1 MSTAAADRPSSGG
14 TRRRWTQASIGV
26 VLVVMAV
33 VLVLVL
39 TGDRGGDGEAAA
51 APAAT
56 SSAGPVPSVSPG
68 PTPSQSPTASAGGTA
83 TSTPAATPPEPAAP
97 GPATGIPAMLDPVA
111 LDEPAVAPDGV
122 TVTLPAI
129 AAIDAVGTGPGNVSG
144 PALAI
149 TVRVTNGTAEPI
161 SLDGL
166 QVNVAYSEQET
177 AASPVN
183 DPAVAP
189 AQGVLAAGASAEG
202 RYVFSVPAGERELVT
217 VTVGYAAAAPLLV
230 FQGPV
235 G

>member
-1 MSTAAADRPSSGG
+1 MSSTRDRPSITGA
-14 TRRRWTQASIGV
+14 RRRWVLASVGAALV
-26 VLVVMAV
+26 VLVV

-39 TGDRGGDGEAAA
+39 TGDGDGDGQASA

-56 SSAGPVPSVSPG
+56 SSAGPGPDASPG
-68 PTPSQSPTASAGGTA
+68 QSPTSAPSSSPSGPA
-83 TSTPAATPPEPAAP
+83 ASTPAAAPTEPAGP
-97 GPATGIPAMLDPVA
+97 GPVTGIPAMLAPVA
-111 LDEPAVAPDGV
+111 LDEAAVAADGV

-129 AAIDAVGTGPGNVSG
+129 AAIDAVGSGPGNVSG

-149 TVRVTNGTAEPI
+149 TVRVANATAEPI

-183 DPAVAP
+183 DPAAAP
-189 AQGVLAAGASAEG
+189 AQGVLAAGAAAEG
-202 RYVFSVPAGERELVT
+202 RYVFTVPAGERDLVT
-217 VTVGYAAAAPLLV
+217 VTVGYTAAAPLLV

>member
-1 MSTAAADRPSSGG
+1 MSSGADDRPSSGG
-14 TRRRWTQASIGV
+14 GRRRWALASIV
-26 VLVVMAV
+26 AALVVAAA
-33 VLVLVL
+33 VLVLLL
-39 TGDRGGDGEAAA
+39 TGGGDGDGRAAA
-51 APAAT
+51 EPAAT
-56 SSAGPVPSVSPG
+56 SAAGPASHG
-68 PTPSQSPTASAGGTA
+68 PASPTASSTPSGTA
-83 TSTPAATPPEPAAP
+83 ASVSTGAPTEPAVP
-97 GPATGIPAMLDPVA
+97 GPATGIPAMLAPVA
-111 LDEPAVAPDGV
+111 LDEPAVAADGV

-183 DPAVAP
+183 DPAAAP
-189 AQGVLAAGASAEG
+189 AQGSLAAGAAAEG
-202 RYVFSVPAGERELVT
+202 HYVFSVPAGERDLVT